1 MPALTRIL
9 LIDDDQVD
17 RASVRRALVKSDL
30 VHELVEAP
38 GGVEGLHLARGAP
51 FDCVLLDYRLP
62 GVDTF
67 ELLETLVSPEG
78 GLHAVVM
85 LTGEQDG
92 ETAVRLMRAGALDYL
107 SKAEATP
114 SSLARAIRYA
124 RARRGFVAELDTA
137 RRDAEEKSAALAT
150 LNQQKTL
157 LLSIIAHD
165 LRNPFQALL
174 SLSTSL
180 SRAVANRDHG
190 AVEVR
195 AKGIVESA
203 GQAHRLMEGLF
214 AWAHAQMDTLEV
226 TLDAVAL
233 DGVAQ
238 ETLDGVAEMA
248 AAKGIAL
255 GAACGGLVVQAQ
267 RDMLATVLRNLVTNA
282 IKFTAPGGQV
292 TVAAVAQGGRVE
304 LCVAD
309 TGVGMDG
316 ETLGRLF
323 QPDRRVTTDGT
334 AGERGSG
341 LGLLLCHDLVARQGS
356 ALTVTSVPGEGTVFR
371 FTLDR
376 AGDEAGDGAGCLDA
390 DADAGTVGKHPISK
404 G

>member
-1 MPALTRIL
+1 MPTRIL

-30 VHELVEAP
+30 LHELVEAP
-38 GGVEGLHLARGAP
+38 GGLEGLKLAQAAH

-62 GVDTF
+62 GIDTF
-67 ELLETLVSPEG
+67 ELLETLVSPAG
-78 GLHAVVM
+78 GQHAVLM

-92 ETAVRLMRAGALDYL
+92 EIAMRLMRAGALDYL

-124 RARRGFVAELDTA
+124 RARRGFVAALDTA
-137 RRDAEEKSAALAT
+137 RRDAEETSAALAT
-150 LNQQKTL
+150 LNQQKAL

-180 SRAVANRDHG
+180 SRAVASRDHA
-190 AVEVR
+190 AVERR
-195 AKGIVESA
+195 AQGIVESA

-214 AWAHAQMDTLEV
+214 AWATAQMDTLAV
-226 TLDAVAL
+226 TLGDVAL
-233 DGVAQ
+233 DPLVREVLEGVG
-238 ETLDGVAEMA
+238 DMA
-248 AAKGIAL
+248 AGKGIAL
-255 GAACGGLVVQAQ
+255 QAACGGLVVRAQ
-267 RDMLATVLRNLVTNA
+267 PDMLATVVRNLVTNA
-282 IKFTAPGGQV
+282 IKFTAPGGRV
-292 TVAAVAQGGRVE
+292 TVAARLVDGEAAMCVE
-304 LCVAD
+304 D
-309 TGVGMDG
+309 TGVGMDR

-356 ALTVTSVPGEGTVFR
+356 ALTVESTPGQGTTFR
-371 FTLDR
+371 FTL
-376 AGDEAGDGAGCLDA
+376 
-390 DADAGTVGKHPISK
+390 HPAQVAESLTISK

>member
-1 MPALTRIL
+1 MSAPTRIL
-9 LIDDDQVD
+9 LIDDDEVD
-17 RASVRRALVKSDL
+17 RTSVRRALVRSDL

-38 GGVEGLHLARGAP
+38 GGVEGLHLAQAAP

-62 GVDTF
+62 GIDTF
-67 ELLETLVSPEG
+67 ELLQILVSPEG
-78 GLHAVVM
+78 GQQAVLM

-92 ETAVRLMRAGALDYL
+92 EIAMRLMRAGALDYL
-107 SKAEATP
+107 TKVDVTP

-124 RARRGFVAELDTA
+124 HARRGFVAELDTA

-180 SRAVANRDHG
+180 SRAVATRDHG
-190 AVEVR
+190 AVEQR
-195 AKGIVESA
+195 AQGIVEAA

-214 AWAHAQMDTLEV
+214 SWAHAQMDTLAV
-226 TLDAVAL
+226 TLVAVAL

-238 ETLDGVAEMA
+238 EVLEGVAEMA
-248 AAKGIAL
+248 AAKGIVL
-255 GAACGGLVVQAQ
+255 GAACGGLAVQAQ
-267 RDMLATVLRNLVTNA
+267 PDMLATVLRNLVTNA
-282 IKFTAPGGQV
+282 IKFTPPGGQV
-292 TVAAVAQGGRVE
+292 TVAAAAQGRRVE
-304 LCVAD
+304 LCVVD

-316 ETLGRLF
+316 ETVARLF

-341 LGLLLCHDLVARQGS
+341 LGLFLCHDLVARQDS
-356 ALTVTSVPGEGTVFR
+356 TLTVESVPGQGTTFR
-371 FTLDR
+371 FTLD
-376 AGDEAGDGAGCLDA
+376 ATEDD
-390 DADAGTVGKHPISK
+390 PIPK

>member
-38 GGVEGLHLARGAP
+38 GGLEGLLLAQGEA

-67 ELLETLVSPEG
+67 ELLGTLVSPEG
-78 GLHAVVM
+78 GQHAVLM

-92 ETAVRLMRAGALDYL
+92 EVAVRLMRAGALDYL
-107 SKAEATP
+107 SKSEVTP
-114 SSLARAIRYA
+114 SSLVRAIRYA
-124 RARRGFVAELDTA
+124 QARREFVAELDTA
-137 RRDAEEKSAALAT
+137 LRDSEQAAAELET
-150 LNQQKTL
+150 LNQQKAL

-180 SRAVANRDHG
+180 SQAVANRDHA
-190 AVEVR
+190 AVERR
-195 AKGIVESA
+195 AQGIVDAA

-214 AWAHAQMDTLEV
+214 AWASAQMDTLTV
-226 TLDAVAL
+226 TLADVAL
-233 DGVAQ
+233 DKLVQ
-238 ETLDGVAEMA
+238 EVLDGLAETA
-248 AAKGIAL
+248 AAKGISL
-255 GAACGGLVVQAQ
+255 QAACGGLGVRAQ
-267 RDMLATVLRNLVTNA
+267 PDMLATVVRNLVGNA
-282 IKFTAPGGQV
+282 IKFTAS
-292 TVAAVAQGGRVE
+292 GGRVTVSAQAE
-304 LCVAD
+304 GDLVAIQVAD
-309 TGVGMDG
+309 TGVGMDAG
-316 ETLGRLF
+316 TVARLF

-341 LGLLLCHDLVARQGS
+341 LGLLLCHDLMARQGS
-356 ALTVTSVPGEGTVFR
+356 ALTVESVRGEGTIFR
-371 FTLDR
+371 FTLGR
-376 AGDEAGDGAGCLDA
+376 STLGRSTLGGVEQEAAA
-390 DADAGTVGKHPISK
+390 
-404 G
+404 